1 MSGLD
6 DSSGKEDVISADDSP
21 AAAGKGKSKG
31 RKGKAAASSDSSSGL
46 GSSDDEPKPPPHPRG
61 RRQSAGRRCGVVT
74 STDAIMKDLEEK
86 YAQMEGMVDAL
97 DAGDTET
104 RSPGDTALVRSL
116 NAMEFINF
124 LHVSDIPIEEYG
136 KIETKTKPVVA
147 LWLELIFKKCT
158 LERIPDPG
166 DPLVQSWILSG
177 GPSGPAE
184 PRLKRTVQILFLE
197 VETVVDSEK
206 RFLLLK
212 DSTVDDKTRRD
223 LNQRPSVKMF
233 ADEEVE
239 DAAWRCLVLS
249 LNVPEKFCWQ
259 YFAITSSSFHTE
271 TKMSA
276 GFPGIF
282 TVYSIHVSHI
292 RVKEP
297 TAAALATFGLP
308 AGTEFTCQLTKGMAG
323 QTGSSKSWKWCCEEE
338 LQAAK
343 AENAGKLDRRQ
354 IGRPSC
360 WDLPIGSSSSST
372 SEADR
377 DV

>member
-1 MSGLD
+1 MSGFD
-6 DSSGKEDVISADDSP
+6 DSAGEEDAISDEESP
-21 AAAGKGKSKG
+21 DAAGKGKSKG
-31 RKGKAAASSDSSSGL
+31 SKGKAATASDSSSGL
-46 GSSDDEPKPPPHPRG
+46 GSSDDDEPKPPPRG

-74 STDAIMKDLEEK
+74 STDTIMKDLEKK

-97 DAGDTET
+97 DVGDTET
-104 RSPGDTALVRSL
+104 RPYVSEGSPGDTALVRSL

-124 LHVSDIPIEEYG
+124 LHVSGIPIEEYG

-158 LERIPDPG
+158 LERIPDPD
-166 DPLVQSWILSG
+166 DPLVLSCVLSDG
-177 GPSGPAE
+177 SSGPSV

-259 YFAITSSSFHTE
+259 YFDITSSTFHSE
-271 TKMSA
+271 IKMSA

-282 TVYSIHVSHI
+282 TVYNIHVSHI

-308 AGTEFTCQLTKGMAG
+308 AGSEFTCQLTKGMAG
-323 QTGSSKSWKWCCEEE
+323 QTGCSKSWKWCCEDE
-338 LQAAK
+338 LQVAK
-343 AENAGKLDRRQ
+343 AENAGVLKRRSLLKMLDRRLTD
-354 IGRPSC
+354 RPSC
-360 WDLPIGSSSSST
+360 W
-372 SEADR
+372 
-377 DV
+377 